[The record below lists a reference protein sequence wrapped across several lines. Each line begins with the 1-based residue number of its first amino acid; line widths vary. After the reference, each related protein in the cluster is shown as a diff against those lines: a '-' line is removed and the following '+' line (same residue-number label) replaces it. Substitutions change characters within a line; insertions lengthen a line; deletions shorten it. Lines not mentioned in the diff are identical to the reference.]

1 MESNQIDEKN
11 ILIEIKNQKKYNN
24 IKDNQK
30 RDLILNNFNYKIN
43 DILDVDQNR
52 ISNLLT
58 DFIDGIKKLINLNK
72 KKELV
77 VLNDLNL
84 TFRSGTSTI
93 VFFIN

>member
-72 KKELV
+72 KKELI

>member
-11 ILIEIKNQKKYNN
+11 ILIEIKNQKKYYN